1 MMKNNKKQ
9 LIISS
14 IIILLPILIGLL
26 LWNYFPERM
35 AIHWNMDGE
44 PNGWSGRTFA
54 IFGLPLI
61 IFVIHWISAFFIT
74 HDPKNKGQSEKVFN
88 IVLWLLPMISLIV
101 CGYTYAINLGKEI
114 STDIMVRVL
123 LGFLFVILGNY
134 MPKCKQN
141 HTIGVKVAWTLR
153 NEENWNKT
161 HRFTGRIWVFG
172 GVFFLATMFVPMKNF
187 KYAFLAIIL
196 LLAFAPMIYSYIY
209 YRKQLKAGTAT

>member
-14 IIILLPILIGLL
+14 IIILLPILVGLL
-26 LWNYFPERM
+26 FWNYFPERM

-44 PNGWSGRTFA
+44 PDGWSGRTFA
-54 IFGLPLI
+54 ILGLPLI
-61 IFVIHWISAFFIT
+61 IFVIHWISVFFIT
-74 HDPKNKGQSEKVFN
+74 HDPKNKDQSEKVFHM
-88 IVLWLLPMISLIV
+88 VLWLLPMISLIV
-101 CGYTYAINLGKEI
+101 CSYTYAINLGKEI

-196 LLAFAPMIYSYIY
+196 LLAFVPMIYSYIY
-209 YRKQLKAGTAT
+209 YRKQLKAGTDT